1 MFSFFHS
8 ERSPKW
14 LRIGASV
21 NGNFPIRNIF
31 RSQENSRFSGY
42 TDLLH
47 RLPGLPSPAVP
58 GREKLL
64 DSRSN
69 ADATETRET
78 KWLMKLIVELF
89 YVEFR
94 FKAFE
99 KDSFFKS
106 FHRSEKKIEFGLI
119 LTQILQTNPS
129 KKKLFVRNE
138 RLIFL

>member
-1 MFSFFHS
+1 MGIFLSETFF
-8 ERSPKW
+8 
-14 LRIGASV
+14 L
-21 NGNFPIRNIF
+21 
-31 RSQENSRFSGY
+31 SQENSRFSGY
-42 TDLLH
+42 TNLLH

-69 ADATETRET
+69 ADATETRVT

-129 KKKLFVRNE
+129 KKRHLLETNVSFSY
-138 RLIFL
+138 